1 MAEELCHLPDELEA
15 LGVRE
20 LRVRAHVERER
31 VDHHQTHAPAGP
43 AWRIVRVPLCPCDTS
58 ETRRPSFTS
67 DRTWCGSASVDR
79 MTKTINSGVCS
90 PSSDLCSPSFY
101 ARRRFEWYHRG
112 PLTPKGSQ
120 ITRWPLV
127 ACGP

>member
-20 LRVRAHVERER
+20 LRVRAHVERDR

-67 DRTWCGSASVDR
+67 DRTMVWAATAWDR
-79 MTKTINSGVCS
+79 MSNDKNN
-90 PSSDLCSPSFY
+90 
-101 ARRRFEWYHRG
+101 
-112 PLTPKGSQ
+112 
-120 ITRWPLV
+120 
-127 ACGP
+127 